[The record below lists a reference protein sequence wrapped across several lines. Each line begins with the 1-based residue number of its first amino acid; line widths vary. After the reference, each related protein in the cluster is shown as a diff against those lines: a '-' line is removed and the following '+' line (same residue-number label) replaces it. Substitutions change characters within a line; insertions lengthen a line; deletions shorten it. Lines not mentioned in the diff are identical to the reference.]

1 MGVERE
7 QGKEE
12 EGGKEVEGKVD
23 ENKEERE
30 RLRRKEKKRERA
42 TGFAAVFSPQ
52 HTSLQPTW
60 VHSPGNQTIL
70 TIISGSGSFTTGTLV
85 FLYFFL
91 FFS

>member
-1 MGVERE
+1 MERE
-7 QGKEE
+7 QGKKRRVVKKWR
-12 EGGKEVEGKVD
+12 GKGMRTK
-23 ENKEERE
+23 KRE